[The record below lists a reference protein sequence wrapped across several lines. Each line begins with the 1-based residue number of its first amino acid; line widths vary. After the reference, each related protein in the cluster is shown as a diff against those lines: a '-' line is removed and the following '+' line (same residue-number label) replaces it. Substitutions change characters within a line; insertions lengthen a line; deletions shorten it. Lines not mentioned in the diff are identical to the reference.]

1 MSEWANGI
9 MIHPQN
15 VAPKVLGGFTF
26 ASPKEWS
33 HQPIRPSTHSATLPL
48 ILEADAIL
56 KQLQQRQFQPV
67 YFLQGEEPYY
77 IDVVADLIE
86 KTVLAEH
93 ERSFNQVIVYGKDV
107 DVTGILGQAKRFP
120 MMAERSVVIVKEAQT
135 VADLEQ
141 ERSWP
146 FLEAYLKNPLASTV
160 LVFCYKHK
168 TLDSRKKLGKLLGGK
183 ESSVVLMTS
192 KKLYDNQVPQWLT
205 ANVRGRGQQIT
216 GQATAMLAEYI
227 GADLGR
233 LANEVDKLVLNLKPG
248 QPIDE
253 ELVQRMVGISKD
265 YNIFELQKALVQ
277 RDVLKANRILAYFA
291 ANPKANPLI
300 PNLTLLFNFFTKL
313 LVLHQAGPNPTD
325 GVFKSLGIMN
335 SFAQKEYQQ
344 ALRVYPAERVVGLI
358 HNIRRADA
366 QSKGIESGS
375 MDDAEILRELVWL
388 ILHNVPA
395 GVLG

>member
-1 MSEWANGI
+1 MRNGGTTPGLVVSEGDKGSYRVILVFPLPVGW
-9 MIHPQN
+9 
-15 VAPKVLGGFTF
+15 VTF
-26 ASPKEWS
+26 LRFIP
-33 HQPIRPSTHSATLPL
+33 PSPL
-48 ILEADAIL
+48 ILEADALL
-56 KQLQQRQFQPV
+56 KQLQQRQFHAV

-77 IDVVADLIE
+77 IDAVADLIE
-86 KTVLAEH
+86 KSVLAEH
-93 ERSFNQVIVYGKDV
+93 ERSFNQVVLYGKDV

-135 VADLEQ
+135 VLDLEQ

-146 FLEAYLKNPLASTV
+146 FLEAYLQHPLASTV
-160 LVFCYKHK
+160 LVFCYKYK
-168 TLDSRKKLGKLLGGK
+168 TLDSRKKLGKLLSSK
-183 ESSVVLMTS
+183 ESSAVLMTS

-233 LANEVDKLVLNLKPG
+233 LANEVDKLVLNLQPG
-248 QPIDE
+248 QAIDE
-253 ELVQRMVGISKD
+253 ELVQRLVGISKD
-265 YNIFELQKALVQ
+265 YNIFELQKALIQ
-277 RDVLKANRILAYFA
+277 RDVLKANRILGYFA

-300 PNLTLLFNFFTKL
+300 PNLTLLFGFFSKL
-313 LVLHQAGPNPTD
+313 LVLHQAGPNPSD
-325 GVFKSLGIMN
+325 GEFKKLGIMN
-335 SFAQKEYQQ
+335 SFAQKDYQQ
-344 ALRVYPAERVVGLI
+344 ALRVYSAERVVGFI

>member
-1 MSEWANGI
+1 MN
-9 MIHPQN
+9 
-15 VAPKVLGGFTF
+15 F
-26 ASPKEWS
+26 
-33 HQPIRPSTHSATLPL
+33 
-48 ILEADAIL
+48 EADAIL

-86 KTVLAEH
+86 KTALAEH
-93 ERSFNQVIVYGKDV
+93 ERSFNQVVVYGKDI
-107 DVTGILGQAKRFP
+107 DVAGILGQAKRFP

-168 TLDSRKKLGKLLGGK
+168 TLDSRKKLGKLLSGK
-183 ESSVVLMTS
+183 ESPVALMTS

-205 ANVRGRGQQIT
+205 ANVRSRGQQIT

-233 LANEVDKLVLNLKPG
+233 LANEVDKLVLNLQPG
-248 QPIDE
+248 QAIDE
-253 ELVQRMVGISKD
+253 ELVQRLVGISKD

-277 RDVLKANRILAYFA
+277 RDVLKANRILGYFA

-300 PNLTLLFNFFTKL
+300 PNLTLLFGFFTKL
-313 LVLHQAGPNPTD
+313 LVLHQAGPNPGD
-325 GVFKSLGIMN
+325 GEFKKLGIMN
-335 SFAQKEYQQ
+335 SFAQKDYQQ
-344 ALRVYPAERVVGLI
+344 AMRAYPAERVANII
-358 HNIRRADA
+358 HLIRRADA

-375 MDDAEILRELVWL
+375 MDDGEILRELVWL
-388 ILHNVPA
+388 ILHNVPE
-395 GVLG
+395 GVLE

>member
-1 MSEWANGI
+1 MTQSR
-9 MIHPQN
+9 IH
-15 VAPKVLGGFTF
+15 
-26 ASPKEWS
+26 
-33 HQPIRPSTHSATLPL
+33 PL
-48 ILEADAIL
+48 ILEADVLL

-77 IDVVADLIE
+77 IDAVADLIE
-86 KTVLAEH
+86 KNALAEH
-93 ERSFNQVIVYGKDV
+93 ERSFNQVVLYGKDV

-120 MMAERSVVIVKEAQT
+120 MMAERSVVIVKEAQS

-146 FLEAYLKNPLASTV
+146 FLEAYLKNPLSSTV

-168 TLDSRKKLGKLLGGK
+168 TLDSRKKLGKLLSGK
-183 ESSVVLMTS
+183 DSPAVLMTS

-205 ANVRGRGQQIT
+205 ANVRSRGQQIT

-253 ELVQRMVGISKD
+253 ELVQQLVGISKD

-277 RDVLKANRILAYFA
+277 RDILKANRILGYFA

-300 PNLTLLFNFFTKL
+300 PNLTLLFGFFSKL
-313 LVLHQAGPNPTD
+313 LVLHQAGPNPAD
-325 GVFKSLGIMN
+325 GEFKKLGIMN

-344 ALRVYPAERVVGLI
+344 ALRVYPVERVVGII
-358 HNIRRADA
+358 HLIRRADA

-375 MDDAEILRELVWL
+375 MDDGEILRELVWL
-388 ILHNVPA
+388 ILHQVPE